1 MKAIVSI
8 ARILV
13 GVLFIFSGFIK
24 LNDPVGFSYKLQEYF
39 SEPVLDIPFLIPFA
53 LIIAIVIVIFE
64 LVLGI
69 MLLIGYARKFT
80 SWSMLVMII
89 FFTFLTFYSA
99 YFNKVTDCGC
109 FGDAIP
115 LTPWESF
122 YKDVILFILILIIF
136 FNQKFINPIFSPKYH
151 KWVIFISFI
160 ASFAFCYHVL
170 MHLPVFDFR
179 PYKVGNNIAE
189 KMSVPEGAA
198 EAVFAYEWK
207 FSQNGEEKIIRNNGA
222 YPQVEG
228 EFIGVETTQ
237 VEEGYVPP
245 IHDFVIESEE
255 GDITGDILSEDK
267 VLLIIAYNL
276 RSTEREGYKAVKSLS
291 EEANQKGY
299 RVIGLTASGDQ
310 LQNALKKKYD
320 LNFDFYQTDETALKT
335 IVRSNPGIL
344 TLEKGTITQK
354 KHWFDA
360 SDIEL

>member
-1 MKAIVSI
+1 MKAIVSV

-39 SEPVLDIPFLIPFA
+39 SEPVLDIPFLAPFA
-53 LIIAIVIVIFE
+53 LIIAIMIVIFE

-69 MLLIGYARKFT
+69 MLIIGYAPKFT
-80 SWSMLVMII
+80 SWSMLLMII

-99 YFNKVTDCGC
+99 YYNKVTDCGC

-122 YKDVILFILILIIF
+122 YKDVILLILILLIF
-136 FNQKFINPIFSPKYH
+136 FNQKYINPLFAPKSH
-151 KWVIFISFI
+151 RWIVFGSFI
-160 ASFAFCYHVL
+160 ACFAFCYHVL
-170 MHLPVFDFR
+170 MHLPLFDFR

-189 KMSVPEGAA
+189 KMSIPEGAK
-198 EAVFAYEWK
+198 EAVYEYEWK
-207 FSQNGEEKIIRNNGA
+207 FSQNGEEKLITNNGA

-237 VEEGYVPP
+237 IEEGYVPP
-245 IHDFVIESEE
+245 IHDFVIEGPD
-255 GDITGDILSEDK
+255 GDITQEVLEAPK
-267 VLLIIAYNL
+267 VLLIVAYNL

-291 EEANQKGY
+291 EEALQKGY
-299 RVIGLTASGDQ
+299 RVIGLTASGDGRQ
-310 LQNALKKKYD
+310 QALREKYD
-320 LNFDFYQTDETALKT
+320 LKFDFYQADETALKT

-344 TLEKGTITQK
+344 TLEEGTITQK

-360 SDIEL
+360 SEIKL